1 VNRSTIGQVLGL
13 FLFCLML
20 LLPTPDGLSPSAMR
34 AAGVTL
40 LMAVWWMTEAIPIS
54 VTALVPLAAFPLL
67 SVLDAKTTAA
77 NYGHN
82 YVLMLLAGF
91 FIAKAFEVHGVH
103 RRIALVLIS
112 KIGTSRRLIV
122 LSFMVATALLSM
134 WIANV
139 AVTLLMLPIA
149 LAVATKEEE
158 VTGERSGFGLC
169 LMLAVAHAASIGGT
183 GSLVGTPPN
192 MVFVGMVKTMYPGA
206 PDISFFEWM
215 QIGLPF
221 VILFIPITWLFLTW
235 FHGVTGTFS
244 GSNELITDQLRS
256 LGKPTAAEVRVLAVF
271 VLTGLGWVFRKDLV
285 FGPVS
290 VTGWGSMLGVANMV
304 HDSTVAVVAA
314 IALFLIPAGYRGGD
328 PGLSRRLITWPE
340 AQSVPWG
347 VVLIVG
353 GGYAIAKSFTQTG
366 LADWLGIHLAFVGAL
381 PMALIIVLVILFV
394 TFITEINSNTATANI
409 FLPVLAMMAIAGQMH
424 PFLLMIP
431 ATFACSC
438 AFMLPSGTGP
448 NAVIFGSG
456 RVTIPEMSKTGFW
469 LNILSVVVLSIIMI
483 GVAVPVLNLTMDVPL
498 WAK

>member
-1 VNRSTIGQVLGL
+1 MNRPNIGLLTGFSL
-13 FLFCLML
+13 FFLML
-20 LLPTPDGLSPSAMR
+20 VLPVPEGLSSSAMR
-34 AAGVTL
+34 AGGVTL
-40 LMAVWWMTEAIPIS
+40 LMACWWMTEAIPIS
-54 VTALVPLAAFPLL
+54 ATALVPLAAFPLL
-67 SVLDAKTTAA
+67 GVLDAKTTAV

-91 FIAKAFEVHGVH
+91 FIAKAFETHGVH
-103 RRIALVLIS
+103 RRIALVLINR
-112 KIGTSRRLIV
+112 IGTSRRLIV
-122 LSFMVATALLSM
+122 LSFMVATAILSM

-158 VTGERSGFGLC
+158 AGGGAGAFGLC

-206 PDISFFEWM
+206 PEISFFEWM

-221 VILFIPITWLFLTW
+221 VFLFIPITWIYLTW
-235 FHGVTGTFS
+235 FHGIAGEFS
-244 GSNELITDQLRS
+244 GSRDLLAQELNA
-256 LGKPTAAEVRVLAVF
+256 LGKPSPAEKRVMVVF
-271 VLTGLGWVFRKDLV
+271 LLTGLGWIFRKDLV
-285 FGPVS
+285 FGA
-290 VTGWGSMLGVANMV
+290 VTIPGWSAMLGVEDTV
-304 HDSTVAVVAA
+304 HDATVAVLAA
-314 IALFLIPAGYRGGD
+314 IALFLIPAGPIGG
-328 PGLSRRLITWPE
+328 SARRLITWPE

-347 VVLIVG
+347 VPLIVG
-353 GGYAIAKSFTQTG
+353 GGYSIAKSFTESG
-366 LADWLGIHLAFVGAL
+366 LADWLGVQLAFIGVL
-381 PMALIIVLVILFV
+381 PMALIIILVILFM

-409 FLPVLAMMAIAGQMH
+409 FLPVLATMAIAGEMH

-456 RVTIPEMSKTGFW
+456 KVTIPEMSKTGFW
-469 LNILSVVVLSIIMI
+469 LNLLSVVVLSIIMI
-483 GVAVPVLNLTMDVPL
+483 GVAVPVLDLTIDVPF
-498 WAK
+498 WAR

>member
-1 VNRSTIGQVLGL
+1 MDRSRIGLILGL
-13 FLFCLML
+13 VLLVLML
-20 LLPTPDGLSPSAMR
+20 ILPAPDGLSDRAMR
-34 AAGVTL
+34 AGGVTL
-40 LMAVWWMTEAIPIS
+40 LMACWWMTEAIPIS
-54 VTALVPLAAFPLL
+54 ATALVPLAIFPLL
-67 SVLDAKTTAA
+67 GILDAKTTAV

-91 FIAKAFEVHGVH
+91 FIAKAFESHGLH
-103 RRIALVLIS
+103 RRIALVLINR
-112 KIGTSRRLIV
+112 IGTSRRRIV

-139 AVTLLMLPIA
+139 AGTLLMLPIA

-158 VTGERSGFGLC
+158 ADSSSSGAFALC

-192 MVFVGMVKTMYPGA
+192 MVFVGIVKTMYPGA

-221 VILFIPITWLFLTW
+221 VIVFIPITWAYLTW
-235 FHGVTGTFS
+235 FHGIS
-244 GSNELITDQLRS
+244 GQFAGSEEVIHSELQA
-256 LGKPTAAEVRVLAVF
+256 LGKTSPAEKRVMTVF
-271 VLTGLGWVFRKDLV
+271 VLTGLGWIFRKDLV
-285 FGPVS
+285 FGPLT
-290 VTGWGSMLGVANMV
+290 VTGWSSLLGVEDMV
-304 HDSTVAVVAA
+304 HDATVAVFSAV
-314 IALFLIPAGYRGGD
+314 ALFLIPTGSEQSGNRK
-328 PGLSRRLITWPE
+328 LLTWPE

-347 VVLIVG
+347 VVMIVG
-353 GGYAIAKSFTQTG
+353 GGYAIAKSFTETG
-366 LADWLGIHLAFVGAL
+366 LADWLGVQLAFIGIL
-381 PMALIIVLVILFV
+381 PMALIIILVILFM

-409 FLPVLAMMAIAGQMH
+409 FLPVLATMAVAGQMH

-456 RVTIPEMSKTGFW
+456 KVTIPEMSKTGFW

-483 GVAVPVLNLTMDVPL
+483 AVAVPVLNLTVDIPV
-498 WAK
+498 WAR

>member
-1 VNRSTIGQVLGL
+1 MIAGL
-13 FLFCLML
+13 VLFCVFLI
-20 LLPTPDGLSPSAMR
+20 LPPPEGLSSVALR
-34 AAGVTL
+34 AAGVTV

-54 VTALVPLAAFPLL
+54 ATALVPLALFPLL
-67 SVLDAKTTAA
+67 GILDAKTTAA

-82 YVLMLLAGF
+82 YVLMLLGGF
-91 FIAKAFEVHGVH
+91 FIAKAFEIHGVH

-112 KIGTSRRLIV
+112 RIGTSRRLIV
-122 LSFMVATALLSM
+122 LSFMIATAVLSM

-158 VTGERSGFGLC
+158 AGIEATGFGLC

-192 MVFVGMVKTMYPGA
+192 MVFVGMVNTMYPGA
-206 PDISFFEWM
+206 PEISFIQWM
-215 QIGLPF
+215 QVGLPF
-221 VILFIPITWLFLTW
+221 VILFIPITWVYLTW
-235 FHGVTGTFS
+235 FHNVTGTFA
-244 GSNELITDQLRS
+244 GSSEVIGTELRA
-256 LGKPTAAEVRVLAVF
+256 LGKPSTAEVRVFVLF
-271 VLTGLGWVFRKDLV
+271 VLTGLGWVFRKDLI
-285 FGPVS
+285 FGVITIP
-290 VTGWGSMLGVANMV
+290 GWSTLLGVSDMV
-304 HDSTVAVVAA
+304 HDATVAVLAA
-314 IALFLIPAGYRGGD
+314 IALFLIPAGSDRQNG
-328 PGLSRRLITWPE
+328 SRRLITWPE

-366 LADWLGIHLAFVGAL
+366 LADWLGIQLAFIGVL
-381 PMALIIVLVILFV
+381 PMAAIIILVILFM

-409 FLPVLAMMAIAGQMH
+409 FLPVLATMAIAGNMH

-469 LNILSVVVLSIIMI
+469 LNILSVVVLSIVMI
-483 GVAVPVLNLTMDVPL
+483 GIAVPVLDLTTTVPG

>member
-1 VNRSTIGQVLGL
+1 VNRSQIGLIAGL
-13 FLFCLML
+13 FLLVMML
-20 LLPTPDGLSPSAMR
+20 VLPTPEGLSDDAMR
-34 AAGVTL
+34 AGGVTL
-40 LMAVWWMTEAIPIS
+40 LMACWWMTEAIPIS
-54 VTALVPLAAFPLL
+54 ATALVPLAAFPLL
-67 SVLDAKTTAA
+67 GVLDAKTTAA

-91 FIAKAFEVHGVH
+91 FIAKAFETHGVH
-103 RRIALVLIS
+103 RRIALVLINR
-112 KIGTSRRLIV
+112 IGTSRKRIV
-122 LSFMVATALLSM
+122 LSFMIATAVLSM

-158 VTGERSGFGLC
+158 ADGGGSGAFGLC

-192 MVFVGMVKTMYPGA
+192 MVFVGMVKTMYEGA
-206 PDISFFEWM
+206 PEISFFEWM

-221 VILFIPITWLFLTW
+221 VILFIPITWLYLTW
-235 FHGVTGTFS
+235 FHGIKGQFS
-244 GSNELITDQLRS
+244 GSRELITNELNA
-256 LGKPTAAEVRVLAVF
+256 LGKPSPAEKRVMTVF
-271 VLTGLGWVFRKDLV
+271 VLTGLGWIFRKDLL
-285 FGPVS
+285 FGPVTL
-290 VTGWGSMLGVANMV
+290 TGWSSLLGVENMV
-304 HDSTVAVVAA
+304 HDATVAVLAA
-314 IALFLIPAGYRGGD
+314 IALFLIPAG
-328 PGLSRRLITWPE
+328 PLATAKRRLITWPE

-366 LADWLGIHLAFVGAL
+366 LADWLGVQLAFIGVL
-381 PMALIIVLVILFV
+381 PMALIIILVILFM
-394 TFITEINSNTATANI
+394 TFVTEINSNTATANI
-409 FLPVLAMMAIAGQMH
+409 FLPVLATMAVAGQMH

-456 RVTIPEMSKTGFW
+456 KVTIPEMSKTGFW

-483 GVAVPVLNLTMDVPL
+483 GVAVPVLNLTMDVPV